1 MSKYSMQYQELMKQ
15 QRRLDAI
22 VCNNNHVAVQI
33 NADVNENN
41 LLKKEYVI
49 KDLFGILVILIV
61 NVINYALLENI
72 QIKKGVEKTN

>member
-1 MSKYSMQYQELMKQ
+1 MSKYLMQYQELMKQ
-15 QRRLDAI
+15 ERSLDAS

-72 QIKKGVEKTN
+72 

>member
-1 MSKYSMQYQELMKQ
+1 MSKYLMQYQELMKQ
-15 QRRLDAI
+15 ERRLDAS

-72 QIKKGVEKTN
+72 